1 LTEADGPVGVQHR
14 SLRATVLDEL
24 RDAIVT
30 GRLAPGTRLLEDQ
43 LAGDLGVSRF
53 PVREALGALAGE
65 GFVEI
70 VPRRGARV
78 ASFPP
83 ERCRDLFELRE
94 VLEGLVC
101 RLAADRAGPD
111 QIAELRAVVDEGRR
125 ALETGEAERLP
136 VLHTRFHRLLTDA
149 AGNVMVAEQI
159 ERTAL
164 LLEWIYAGRLR
175 DRMATSWREHG
186 AIVAAVADG
195 DPDRAEQLARRHVAG
210 ARAALLGDAPAAGG
224 DAPEEDRASG

>member
-1 LTEADGPVGVQHR
+1 MTHADGPVGLQHR
-14 SLRATVLDEL
+14 SLRDTVLAEL
-24 RDAIVT
+24 RDAIVS

-53 PVREALGALAGE
+53 PVREALGTLAGE

-94 VLEGLVC
+94 VMEGLVC
-101 RLAADRAGPD
+101 RLAAERADRD
-111 QIAELRAVVDEGRR
+111 QVAELRAIVEEGRR
-125 ALETGEAERLP
+125 AVEAGDAGRLP
-136 VLHTRFHRLLTDA
+136 ALHTRFHRLLTDA
-149 AGNVMVAEQI
+149 AGNSMVAEQI

-195 DPDRAEQLARRHVAG
+195 DADRAERLARRHVAG
-210 ARAALLGDAPAAGG
+210 ARAALLGGAPAAGADG
-224 DAPEEDRASG
+224 EVPVPG